1 MRGAVRFR
9 APEVCWLRA
18 VVDTWAK
25 AKAVGGGGGGVSN
38 TGVVGTELAAVG
50 VSGTDVAT
58 GIASRRA
65 VAMFRQ

>member
-1 MRGAVRFR
+1 M
-9 APEVCWLRA
+9 
-18 VVDTWAK
+18 VDTWAK
-25 AKAVGGGGGGVSN
+25 AKAVGGGGGGGGGVSN